1 MKLALYRLA
10 RLGLA
15 LSLGAALLAALSLG
29 GEGSP
34 GRAEAMSLQAVPGTF
49 VSAITVLNPAT
60 NSASAT
66 VSIQFFDSSGNVVTT
81 LNVPSPIP
89 PGGTFFQY
97 VPGISGLPPGT
108 YSAVVNSDQPVYA
121 TVNLNSSNPTTGESY
136 NGVNQAGASVYVP
149 SVLNGYYGFNSVVVA
164 QNAGSSS
171 ASVTLK
177 LVGKSSLGSVN
188 YTTPAQ
194 TIGVNASFS
203 WDLASLASNIGTG
216 FTGAA
221 TVNGNGQNV
230 AVVANVYTPSITA
243 QTPNYLFGSGNGF
256 ASGSAQAFI
265 PGLYKNYYGF
275 VSALLVQNID
285 PSQTATVQVK
295 YSNNATDSA
304 SIPPGGSALFYTP
317 GNNQLPNGWQGS
329 ATVTSTGGQQILASV
344 NVQAS
349 GQAGTGL
356 ATYNGFTSGTNTV
369 FAPGLLKSYYGFNSA
384 LTIQNVD
391 TQPATVTVKY
401 SNGASDSPVV
411 LQPGQSKLFYQ
422 PGESALPNGFN
433 GGATITSQ
441 GGKIVGLINI
451 QGATNAD
458 QLFSTNAFG
467 S

>member
-1 MKLALYRLA
+1 
-10 RLGLA
+10 
-15 LSLGAALLAALSLG
+15 GAALLAALSLG

-194 TIGVNASFS
+194 TIGVNASF
-203 WDLASLASNIGTG
+203 
-216 FTGAA
+216 
-221 TVNGNGQNV
+221 
-230 AVVANVYTPSITA
+230 
-243 QTPNYLFGSGNGF
+243 
-256 ASGSAQAFI
+256 
-265 PGLYKNYYGF
+265 
-275 VSALLVQNID
+275 
-285 PSQTATVQVK
+285 
-295 YSNNATDSA
+295 
-304 SIPPGGSALFYTP
+304 
-317 GNNQLPNGWQGS
+317 
-329 ATVTSTGGQQILASV
+329 
-344 NVQAS
+344 
-349 GQAGTGL
+349 
-356 ATYNGFTSGTNTV
+356 
-369 FAPGLLKSYYGFNSA
+369 
-384 LTIQNVD
+384 
-391 TQPATVTVKY
+391 
-401 SNGASDSPVV
+401 
-411 LQPGQSKLFYQ
+411 
-422 PGESALPNGFN
+422 
-433 GGATITSQ
+433 
-441 GGKIVGLINI
+441 
-451 QGATNAD
+451 
-458 QLFSTNAFG
+458 
-467 S
+467 